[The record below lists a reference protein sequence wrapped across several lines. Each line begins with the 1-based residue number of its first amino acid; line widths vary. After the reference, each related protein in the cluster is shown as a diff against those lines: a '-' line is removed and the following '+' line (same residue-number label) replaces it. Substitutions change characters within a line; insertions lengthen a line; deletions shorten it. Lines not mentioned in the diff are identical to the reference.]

1 MPDYRALAQ
10 ALGTSQPT
18 PQEIERMAA
27 LQSPAFGVFPQM
39 QPYRSQQDITASANV
54 PVDVLR
60 GRIAGTRGL
69 FGDVVNQPIPMVR
82 PLQLLSQAFTGQQK
96 YPDTEHYLDT
106 MPLKSDTPIGDVAGR
121 IGSFAPINPMPAVR
135 AGQKGL
141 NLLGMEVA
149 DRLATGRS
157 VLPSLLKEPQSAM
170 FAVQPIDLNKGI
182 YKPELTMDEMLK
194 VKDIPTVD
202 RVKQSIDLVGEDQF
216 KKMVNAQYQ
225 KYKPTD
231 QDQEAMLVESVTLN
245 ILGKAQ
251 RSPVEYPLAPAGTR
265 YEEFGGK
272 LTYMTPDE
280 FLQRVRPLQL
290 DPESLDNIA
299 ALKQHVQSGG
309 KLDPLHIYETGKEDG
324 RHRAY
329 LAKELGIEK
338 IPVAL
343 HGKQSFQYP
352 QQEALRL
359 AQERA
364 SLPVEQGGLGL
375 PKDNTPEMRYQAMKG
390 IEGNFVHGA
399 KEPDI
404 TSFKTK
410 KQLFEEKYANN
421 PEGAIADNHY
431 ANERNAVFLSPNPQF
446 TENFSVQGYT
456 DVGQAPT
463 SYPLKVVGDTK
474 VFDFE
479 NPQHLEMLK
488 QKYAE
493 LFPLK
498 TIGKEGYVPSEESI
512 RMHTIN
518 KRIENLP
525 NDVNNWPAMENK
537 DFQRAIQ
544 ELGFD
549 AFHVNER
556 GTKNIGV
563 YDPSTLRSPFAAFD
577 PFRKDVATATAMGVA
592 LPDLL
597 AAEAEDKKKKLSKVL
612 TK

>member
-1 MPDYRALAQ
+1 MEVYGDVNYAPQQQVPYGSQELMQTLPLPPTSPAGQLAGNVGSFVPMTPAEALQAARVARQAALA
-10 ALGTSQPT
+10 G
-18 PQEIERMAA
+18 
-27 LQSPAFGVFPQM
+27 G
-39 QPYRSQQDITASANV
+39 
-54 PVDVLR
+54 
-60 GRIAGTRGL
+60 
-69 FGDVVNQPIPMVR
+69 
-82 PLQLLSQAFTGQQK
+82 K
-96 YPDTEHYLDT
+96 
-106 MPLKSDTPIGDVAGR
+106 VAK
-121 IGSFAPINPMPAVR
+121 
-135 AGQKGL
+135 KG
-141 NLLGMEVA
+141 A
-149 DRLATGRS
+149 R
-157 VLPSLLKEPQSAM
+157 
-170 FAVQPIDLNKGI
+170 
-182 YKPELTMDEMLK
+182 
-194 VKDIPTVD
+194 
-202 RVKQSIDLVGEDQF
+202 LVGEEL
-216 KKMVNAQYQ
+216 NA
-225 KYKPTD
+225 T
-231 QDQEAMLVESVTLN
+231 MLGERPNTLLGAVTPQPMFVAPPSIAREGNPIQSAVVLVGDKIFTGRTHGDALN
-245 ILGKAQ
+245 RA
-251 RSPVEYPLAPAGTR
+251 VYEGTVR
-265 YEEFGGK
+265 KEGGK
-272 LTYMTPDE
+272 YIYPKGAEVNSDLFMTNSGQIIDR
-280 FLQRVRPLQL
+280 LQASKMFDVGA
-290 DPESLDNIA
+290 S
-299 ALKQHVQSGG
+299 
-309 KLDPLHIYETGKEDG
+309 ET
-324 RHRAY
+324 A
-329 LAKELGIEK
+329 IEK
-338 IPVAL
+338 GLMQNKPSSSMTV
-343 HGKQSFQYP
+343 KQYTEQAKAIKKQKEQPAFQYP

-375 PKDNTPEMRYQAMKG
+375 PKDNTPQMRYQAMKG

-431 ANERNAVFLSPNPQF
+431 ANERNAVFASPDPQF

-463 SYPLKVVGDTK
+463 SYPLKVIGDTK

-479 NPQHLEMLK
+479 NPQHLDMLK

-493 LFPLK
+493 LFPVK
-498 TIGKEGYVPSEESI
+498 TIGREGYVPSEELI

-577 PFRKDVATATAMGVA
+577 PFRRNAAIATTMGVA
-592 LPDLL
+592 APDLL
-597 AAEAEDKKKKLSKVL
+597 ASQQDSYSQNEMRKFMRQGR
-612 TK
+612 

>member
-10 ALGTSQPT
+10 ALDPYAMDTGGIT
-18 PQEIERMAA
+18 PDTIKA
-27 LQSPAFGVFPQM
+27 LQSG
-39 QPYRSQQDITASANV
+39 Y
-54 PVDVLR
+54 
-60 GRIAGTRGL
+60 
-69 FGDVVNQPIPMVR
+69 
-82 PLQLLSQAFTGQQK
+82 
-96 YPDTEHYLDT
+96 
-106 MPLKSDTPIGDVAGR
+106 KSP
-121 IGSFAPINPMPAVR
+121 
-135 AGQKGL
+135 
-141 NLLGMEVA
+141 NLLGMIGDIGRGGLSNLESLVRGGVA
-149 DRLATGRS
+149 QVPGTAGDLETLGRMGINTSFGAGGVKVNPKAVLPTTTDILGMMPQRVTQSRPETAGMEELGTMIAPGLAKAAAPVVKGGGNLLGMAMNERMLAGQPI
-157 VLPSLLKEPQSAM
+157 LPSLAKEPQSAM

-182 YKPELTMDEMLK
+182 YKPDLTMDEMLK

-202 RVKQSIDLVGEDQF
+202 RVRQSIDLVGEDQF
-216 KKMVNAQYQ
+216 KKMVDAQYQ

-231 QDQEAMLVESVTLN
+231 QDQEAMLVESVTLD

-251 RSPVEYPLAPAGTR
+251 RSPYPQ
-265 YEEFGGK
+265 E
-272 LTYMTPDE
+272 
-280 FLQRVRPLQL
+280 Q
-290 DPESLDNIA
+290 
-299 ALKQHVQSGG
+299 ALK
-309 KLDPLHIYETGKEDG
+309 
-324 RHRAY
+324 
-329 LAKELGIEK
+329 
-338 IPVAL
+338 
-343 HGKQSFQYP
+343 
-352 QQEALRL
+352 L

-364 SLPVEQGGLGL
+364 ALPVSEGGLGL

-498 TIGKEGYVPSEESI
+498 TIGKKGYVPSEESI

-556 GTKNIGV
+556 GTKNIGI

-597 AAEAEDKKKKLSKVL
+597 AAEAENKKKQLSKVL